1 VIGAEP
7 FEVVVAQLEGLD
19 PVDRH
24 DRGRAAARVDQRQV
38 AEVVAGSV
46 GRVDLREH
54 LPPHAAQGR
63 RLVSRASGAAG
74 VLGARLGRRRRADSI
89 SRAMY
94 AVIASGGKQEKV
106 TEGQQVALE
115 LLEGDEGS
123 EVSLTPVLVVDGDDV
138 LAGTDALSGASVTA
152 KIVGTTKGPKIN
164 GFTYKRRTNQRR
176 RYGHR
181 QNYTVVEI
189 TSIKKS

>member
-1 VIGAEP
+1 
-7 FEVVVAQLEGLD
+7 
-19 PVDRH
+19 
-24 DRGRAAARVDQRQV
+24 
-38 AEVVAGSV
+38 
-46 GRVDLREH
+46 
-54 LPPHAAQGR
+54 
-63 RLVSRASGAAG
+63 
-74 VLGARLGRRRRADSI
+74 
-89 SRAMY
+89 MY
-94 AVIASGGKQEKV
+94 AVIASCGKQEKV

-123 EVSLTPVLVVDGDDV
+123 EVSLTPVLLVDGDDV
-138 LAGTDALSGASVTA
+138 LAGSDALSGASVTA
-152 KIVGTTKGPKIN
+152 KIVGSTKGPKIN

>member
-1 VIGAEP
+1 
-7 FEVVVAQLEGLD
+7 
-19 PVDRH
+19 
-24 DRGRAAARVDQRQV
+24 
-38 AEVVAGSV
+38 
-46 GRVDLREH
+46 
-54 LPPHAAQGR
+54 
-63 RLVSRASGAAG
+63 
-74 VLGARLGRRRRADSI
+74 
-89 SRAMY
+89 MY

-115 LLEGDEGS
+115 LLDGDEGS
-123 EVSLTPVLVVDGDDV
+123 EVSLTPVLLVDGDDV
-138 LAGTDALSGASVTA
+138 FAGADALSKASVTA

-181 QNYTVVEI
+181 QNYTLVEI